1 MLDGRFTQGSPQ
13 QVAAK
18 QRLALPP
25 RFRDR
30 LTMSPAEVARL
41 LGDSD
46 QFVLDLCGSKELLY
60 KAYGDRLF
68 IDVQSLLNW
77 LDSGEVEE
85 ILFDEE

>member
-1 MLDGRFTQGSPQ
+1 MLDGRFTHGTAEDM
-13 QVAAK
+13 AAK

-30 LTMSPAEVARL
+30 LAMSPAEVARL
-41 LGDSD
+41 LGNSD
-46 QFVLDLCGSKELLY
+46 QFVLDLCRSKELLY